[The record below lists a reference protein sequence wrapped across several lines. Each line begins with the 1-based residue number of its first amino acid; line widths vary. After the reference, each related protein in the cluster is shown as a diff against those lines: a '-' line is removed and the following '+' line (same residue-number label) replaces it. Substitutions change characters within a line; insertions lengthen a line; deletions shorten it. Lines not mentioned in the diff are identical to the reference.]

1 MKHGV
6 PLSAVAPPVAAPLM
20 DLQGVDVRFGRV
32 HALTGVTL
40 RIAPG
45 ERVALVGA
53 NGSGKS
59 TLPRKARPSSRR
71 PT

>member
-1 MKHGV
+1 MSE
-6 PLSAVAPPVAAPLM
+6 PLPTPWV
-20 DLQGVDVRFGRV
+20 DLRQVTVRYGRV
-32 HALTGVTL
+32 QALDQVTL

-59 TLPRKARPSSRR
+59 LSLIHI
-71 PT
+71 